1 MSDRFSSRLSGGD
14 YGRLLDS
21 GKNSPYRRGTV
32 IERDPAKGRVR
43 VRFDDEQ
50 GDESGWIHVCQPGTG
65 ANKFYR
71 MPDEASQVVCLMDWD
86 GEDGAVL
93 GAIWSDQDG
102 TPTGDAALYHM
113 AFAGGL
119 VISVDQEQSGIRI
132 EGATTVHVQANA
144 VRLEAPVTIA
154 GNLTVTG
161 GIYAGTGVFSPV
173 GTWPPVPVFVAP
185 NGDLSGD

>member
-1 MSDRFSSRLSGGD
+1 MSDRSSR
-14 YGRLLDS
+14 RLLDS
-21 GKNSPYRRGTV
+21 GQNSPYRRGTV

-93 GAIWSDQDG
+93 GAIWSDKDG
-102 TPTGDAALYHM
+102 TPTGDGETMYM
-113 AFAGGL
+113 AFASGL
-119 VISVDQEQSGIRI
+119 SVSVNQASGDIAVKGAKAVSVVATSVTLEAASITLKGPVAI
-132 EGATTVHVQANA
+132 EGDSLTHNGKNVGYTHGHVT
-144 VRLEAPVTIA
+144 APP
-154 GNLTVTG
+154 GPPG
-161 GIYAGTGVFSPV
+161 
-173 GTWPPVPVFVAP
+173 PPV
-185 NGDLSGD
+185 